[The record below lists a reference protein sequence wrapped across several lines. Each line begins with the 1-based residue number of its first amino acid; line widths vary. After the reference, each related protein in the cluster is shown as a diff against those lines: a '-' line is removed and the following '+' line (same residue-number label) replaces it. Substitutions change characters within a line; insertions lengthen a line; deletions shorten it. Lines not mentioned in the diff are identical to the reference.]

1 MARTGTAAQRR
12 SAGSPA
18 ASPREKVVL
27 AYSGGLDTSVL
38 VRWLEQKGY
47 DVICFCAN
55 LGQEEAWNKLNAK
68 ARNSGA
74 SQCFIT
80 DLREEFVRDFVFP
93 AIAWNAKY
101 EGRYLLGTSLA
112 RPIIA
117 KHLVATAQQVG
128 ARTIAHGATGKG
140 NDQVR
145 FELTAYALLPGV
157 KVIAPWRD
165 PSFNTVIKGRAECID
180 YAKKW
185 GIPIKASKKDPWSSD
200 ENLLHISFEAGML
213 EDPAVRPLERMFQMT
228 LPLKQVTARAQQISV
243 EFDQGVPIAFNG
255 KRMSPGRATGG
266 RQRHRSS
273 KHGIGRIDMVES
285 RFVGMKSRGVYETP
299 GGTILMNAHQDLEAL
314 TVSRDLLHLKNTLA
328 VRFAQMAYFGFWY
341 CEEMEAL
348 HAFLASSQRHVSG
361 TVRIELDR
369 GNVTIVGRESPHSL
383 YDAAIASMEADG
395 GAYDQS
401 DATGFIRLQAL
412 PLRVAGAR
420 DRRAWRAP
428 KRLPAASKSAQRHA
442 SQVPSA
448 SSVSPV
454 SSASCAAERR
464 RASPTRP
471 CSTTTHSSSS
481 RR

>member
-1 MARTGTAAQRR
+1 MAKTAPTTPSST
-12 SAGSPA
+12 SATPA
-18 ASPREKVVL
+18 REKVVL

-38 VRWLEQKGY
+38 VRWLEQRGY
-47 DVICFCAN
+47 DVVCFCAN
-55 LGQEEAWNKLNAK
+55 LGQDDAFDKLEAK
-68 ARNSGA
+68 ALNSGGT
-74 SQCFIT
+74 QCFIS

-117 KHLVATAQQVG
+117 KYLVETAKKVG
-128 ARTIAHGATGKG
+128 ARIIAHGATGKG

-157 KVIAPWRD
+157 QVIAPWRD
-165 PSFNTVIKGRAECID
+165 PAFNTVIKGRSECIA

-185 GIPIKASKKDPWSSD
+185 GIPVKASKKDPWSSD

-213 EDPAVRPLERMFQMT
+213 EDPAARPLDRMFQMT
-228 LPLKQVTARAQQISV
+228 LPLKQVKARPQVISID
-243 EFDQGVPIAFNG
+243 FTQGVPVAIDG
-255 KRMSPGRATGG
+255 VRMSPAKLLETANAIGR
-266 RQRHRSS
+266 R
-273 KHGIGRIDMVES
+273 HGIGRIDMVES

-314 TVSRDLLHLKNTLA
+314 TLSRDLLHLKNTLA
-328 VRFAQMAYFGFWY
+328 VRFAQMANFGFWY

-348 HAFLASSQRHVSG
+348 NAFLVSSQRHVTG
-361 TVRIELDR
+361 RVRIELDR
-369 GNVTIVGRESPHSL
+369 GNVTIIGRESPHSL

-412 PLRVAGAR
+412 PLRVAAR
-420 DRRAWRAP
+420 RDA
-428 KRLPAASKSAQRHA
+428 RLAEAARPAKFKAKDKATAKARAASKG
-442 SQVPSA
+442 
-448 SSVSPV
+448 
-454 SSASCAAERR
+454 
-464 RASPTRP
+464 
-471 CSTTTHSSSS
+471 
-481 RR
+481 